1 MTRKVAG
8 FTLIEAVVSLSV
20 LSALAAIGLPSLTAF
35 LEHQRTAAAM
45 SSLVSQMS
53 HARLAAVKYR
63 HPTVLC
69 PTVDGEHC
77 LPGGD
82 WTNGWM
88 IFISRDKQL
97 RPIVAS
103 DLLHIDLS
111 PGNRNLRLYSSGR
124 THLRYLPDGRSAG
137 TNLTINICDR
147 QGQRLGAVIV
157 NNVGRPRIERGPAGT
172 ACLD

>member
-1 MTRKVAG
+1 MAREVGG

-20 LSALAAIGLPSLTAF
+20 LSVLAVIGLPTLAAF
-35 LEHQRTAAAM
+35 LEQQRTEAAM

-69 PTVDGEHC
+69 PTVDGEQC

-82 WTNGWM
+82 WSNGWM
-88 IFISRDKQL
+88 IFIHRDKPL
-97 RPIVAS
+97 RPIVAF
-103 DLLHIDLS
+103 DLLHVDLS
-111 PGNRNLRLYSSGR
+111 PGNRHLRLYSSGR
-124 THLRYLPDGRSAG
+124 SHLRYLPDGRSAG

-147 QGQRLGAVIV
+147 QGKRLGAVIV
-157 NNVGRPRIERGPAGT
+157 NNVGRPRTERGPAGT